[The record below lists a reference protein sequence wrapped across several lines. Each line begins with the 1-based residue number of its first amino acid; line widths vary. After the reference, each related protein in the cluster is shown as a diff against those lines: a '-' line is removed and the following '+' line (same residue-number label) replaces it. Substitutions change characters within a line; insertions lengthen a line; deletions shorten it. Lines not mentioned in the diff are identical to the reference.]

1 MSAPATARTR
11 GGRHVARRSGGL
23 ARWGAFVGRHRV
35 AVLVFWVVFV
45 VAGFGTALGLFGTP
59 SLFSRVGSGEIV
71 VDGENQAGRDV
82 LAEAGGS
89 GFSTYTLLVRGV
101 DLTDPVVVGAGAQ
114 AVRDLTAI
122 DTVESAVNPFVAP
135 GGPTSPAGLRF
146 VEDGDPASGGFATV
160 VTFDPGNTAEQEDA
174 ATAEVDVVFDRLV
187 EETGATSSERGGL
200 RSLVDR
206 IVEQVKVDGQRGEG
220 IALPVSFALMVVVF
234 GGFLAAGFPVFGAV
248 ASIAGAL
255 ASLLGFS
262 YLLDLDASTINV
274 VTVLGLGLCI
284 DYGLLVVSR
293 FREEMRA
300 TLRGTPA
307 ADATREQVLDATIR
321 TMDRAGRTV
330 VFSAV
335 TVAFSLAGMLLL
347 EIDFIRAV
355 ALAGISV
362 VLVALAVALSL
373 IPALCAMGARRL
385 LRQGTETAADE
396 GVFSRLAGFVHR
408 VPWAVIAVVSG
419 LLVVLAVPAASM
431 RLTSSGAELLPV
443 GTPERTFHEDFREG
457 YPLLAGAEVVVV
469 AKAPVEEVSAWA
481 ATAGNRPGVE
491 TVDPVRELEGG
502 VVTVGFQTGDNGT
515 GPASRELVDS
525 LRTDRP
531 PFESWVVGQA
541 SGLKDFSAAVAAR
554 AWWAAGTVV
563 LATLVLL
570 FLMTGSVV
578 IPVKALVMNVLSL
591 GAALGVT
598 VWIFEEGHLESL
610 LRFTSAGG
618 LENAIPILVIAFGF
632 GLSMDYEVFLLSR
645 IVELHEQGH
654 DTESAVTLG
663 LQRSGRIITSAA
675 LLMAVVFAGFA
686 AGDLLIMKQMGVALV
701 LAIAI
706 DATLVRMLLVPATM
720 SVLGA
725 ANWWAPR
732 SLRRLHERWGITE

>member
-1 MSAPATARTR
+1 MSAPAPAAART
-11 GGRHVARRSGGL
+11 GRHVAPRVGAL
-23 ARWGAFVGRHRV
+23 TRWGGVVGRHPR
-35 AVLVFWVVFV
+35 AVLGFWVVFI
-45 VAGFGTALGLFGTP
+45 VAGLGTSLGFFGTP
-59 SLFSRVGSGEIV
+59 SLFDRVDSGEIV
-71 VDGENQAGRDV
+71 VDGENQDGRDV
-82 LAEAGGS
+82 LAQAGGS

-101 DLTDPVVVGAGAQ
+101 DLEDPGVARAGME

-122 DTVESAVNPFVAP
+122 EHVESAANPFVVP
-135 GGPTSPAGLRF
+135 GGPTGPAALRF
-146 VEDGDPASGGFATV
+146 TEDGDPAAGGFATV
-160 VTFDPGNTAEQEDA
+160 VTFDEDITAAEE
-174 ATAEVDVVFDRLV
+174 ATATEQVDVVFDGLV
-187 EETGATSSERGGL
+187 ADTSAASSERGGL

-206 IVEQVKVDGQRGEG
+206 IIEQVKTDGQRGEG
-220 IALPVSFALMVVVF
+220 IALPVSFLLMVLVF

-262 YLLDLDASTINV
+262 YVLDVDASAVNV

-293 FREEMRA
+293 FREEMRMM
-300 TLRGTPA
+300 LRGAPA
-307 ADATREQVLDATIR
+307 SEATREQVLTATAR
-321 TMDRAGRTV
+321 TLDRAGRTV

-335 TVAFSLAGMLLL
+335 IVAISLAGLLFL

-355 ALAGISV
+355 ALAGVSV
-362 VLVALAVALSL
+362 VVVALAVALSL

-385 LRQGTETAADE
+385 LRRGTETSGDE
-396 GVFSRLAGFVHR
+396 GVFSRLARFVHR

-419 LLVVLAVPAASM
+419 LLVVLAVPASSM
-431 RLTSSGAELLPV
+431 VLTSSGAELLPK
-443 GTPERTFHEDFREG
+443 GTPERTFFEDFREG
-457 YPLLAGAEVVVV
+457 YPLLAGSEVLVV
-469 AKAPVEEVSAWA
+469 ARAPVDEVSAWA
-481 ATAGNRPGVE
+481 DGAAERPGVE
-491 TVDPVRELEGG
+491 SVDPVRELEDG
-502 VVTVGFQTGDNGT
+502 VVTVGFQTGDTGT
-515 GPASRELVDS
+515 GENSRALVDS
-525 LRTDRP
+525 LRSDRP

-541 SGLKDFSAAVAAR
+541 SGIRDFRAAVADR
-554 AWWAAGTVV
+554 ALWAVGAVV

-578 IPVKALVMNVLSL
+578 IPLKALVMNVLSL

-598 VWIFEEGHLESL
+598 VWIFEEGHLESV

-618 LENAIPILVIAFGF
+618 IENTVPILVVAFGF

-654 DTESAVTLG
+654 DTETAVTLG

-686 AGDLLIMKQMGVALV
+686 AGDLLILKQVGTALV

-720 SVLGA
+720 SVLGSV
-725 ANWWAPR
+725 NWWAPGP
-732 SLRRLHERWGITE
+732 LRRLHARWGVTE

>member
-1 MSAPATARTR
+1 MSAPAPARPR
-11 GGRHVARRSGGL
+11 HGRHVARHQGALR
-23 ARWGAFVGRHRV
+23 RWGGVVGRHPR
-35 AVLVFWVVFV
+35 AVLVIWVVFI
-45 VAGFGTALGLFGTP
+45 VAGFGTALGAFGTP
-59 SLFSRVGSGEIV
+59 SLFSRLGSGEIV
-71 VDGENQAGRDV
+71 VDGENRDGRNV

-89 GFSTYTLLVRGV
+89 GFSTYTLIVEGV
-101 DLTDPVVVGAGAQ
+101 DLTDPEVARAATQ
-114 AVRDLTAI
+114 AVQDLTAI
-122 DTVESAVNPFVAP
+122 DHVESAVNPFVVP
-135 GGPTSPAGLRF
+135 EGPTSPTALRF
-146 VEDGDPASGGFATV
+146 VKDGDPASGAFATV
-160 VTFDPGNTAEQEDA
+160 VTFDADNTAEQEDA
-174 ATAEVDVVFDRLV
+174 ATEQVDEVFDRLV
-187 EETGATSSERGGL
+187 EQTGATSSERGGL

-220 IALPVSFALMVVVF
+220 IALPVSFILMVVVF
-234 GGFLAAGFPVFGAV
+234 GGFLAAGFPVLGAI

-262 YLLDLDASTINV
+262 YLLDLDASTVNV

-300 TLRGTPA
+300 LLRGAPA
-307 ADATREQVLDATIR
+307 ADATREQVLTATAE
-321 TMDRAGRTV
+321 TMHRAGRTV

-335 TVAFSLAGMLLL
+335 TVAISLAGMLVLQ
-347 EIDFIRAV
+347 IDFVRAV
-355 ALAGISV
+355 ALAGVSV

-373 IPALCAMGARRL
+373 IPALCTMGARRL
-385 LRQGTETAADE
+385 LRRGTEVSGDD
-396 GVFSRLAGFVHR
+396 GVFSRLATTVHR
-408 VPWAVIAVVSG
+408 LPWVVIVLVSG
-419 LLVVLAVPAASM
+419 LLVLLAVPATSM
-431 RLTSSGAELLPV
+431 VLTSSGPELLPK
-443 GTPERTFHEDFREG
+443 GTPERTFFEDFREG
-457 YPLLAGAEVVVV
+457 YPLLAGAEVTVV
-469 AKAPVEEVSAWA
+469 ARAPAAEVEAWA
-481 ATAGNRPGVE
+481 AQAADRPGVVS
-491 TVDPVRELEGG
+491 VDPVRELDGG
-502 VVTVGFQTGDNGT
+502 VVAVGFQTGDDGT
-515 GPASRELVDS
+515 GPDSRDLVES

-531 PFESWVVGQA
+531 PFEAWVVGQA
-541 SGLKDFSAAVAAR
+541 SGIRDFVSTVVER
-554 AWWAAGTVV
+554 AWWAVGLVV

-610 LRFTSAGG
+610 LRFTSAGAV
-618 LENAIPILVIAFGF
+618 ENAVPILVVAFGF

-675 LLMAVVFAGFA
+675 LLMVVVFAGFA

-720 SVLGA
+720 SVLGT
-725 ANWWAPR
+725 ANWWAPAP
-732 SLRRLHERWGITE
+732 LRRLHARWGITE